1 MWTNDPWTPTKRMND
16 SFARDVDRDLVTVS
30 VIIPTLNEAGNLPYV
45 LNTIPRWV
53 DEIIVVDGRSDDD
66 TERVAR
72 ALWPDVR
79 IVHQRTPGKGAAM
92 RAGLHA
98 AKGDILI
105 VLDADG
111 SMDGAEIGAFRDA
124 LLAGADFAKGSRF
137 CPGGGS
143 ADITNFRRMGDGGI
157 CLLIRMLYGARCTDA
172 TYGFIGVWSDR
183 LDWIDIDTD
192 GFEVET
198 LINIRVHR
206 AGLRTIEIPCFEAH
220 RIHGNSNLHALR
232 DGLRIFSVIVRER
245 FRRYRVPTT

>member
-1 MWTNDPWTPTKRMND
+1 MWTTDPWTPAVPVND
-16 SFARDVDRDLVTVS
+16 AVRRGSNGELATVS

-53 DEIIVVDGRSDDD
+53 DEIVVVDGRSDDD

-79 IVHQRTPGKGAAM
+79 IVRQTQHGKGAAM
-92 RAGLHA
+92 RAGLHG

-105 VLDADG
+105 CMDADG
-111 SMDGAEIGAFRDA
+111 SMDGANIGAFRDA

-143 ADITNFRRMGDGGI
+143 ADITRFRRMGDGGI
-157 CLLIRMLYGARCTDA
+157 CLMIRLLFGARCTDA
-172 TYGFIGVWSDR
+172 TYGFIGVWADR

-206 AGLRTIEIPCFEAH
+206 AGLKAVEIPCFEAH
-220 RIHGNSNLHALR
+220 RIHGNSNLHAVR
-232 DGLRIFSVIVRER
+232 DGFRILSVIVRER
-245 FRRYRVPTT
+245 LRRYRVPTS